1 MVTIVGRGGY
11 SVLELLVGLL
21 MIALIAAVGV
31 PQLLRH
37 IQRVQLEGAAHSLA
51 SDMMR
56 ARYVGVVQNCRC
68 RFRIDAGRGC
78 YWWEE
83 DRNLNR
89 VLDPGEVLAPE
100 RTLPGGIRFDCTG
113 VMGPPYA
120 PTQPPPGPV
129 TFPGSQLNAGPD
141 GRWASPGAVYLAN
154 DWGDHA
160 AVSVAMSGRVRVWSW
175 NEGLRRWE

>member
-1 MVTIVGRGGY
+1 M
-11 SVLELLVGLL
+11 LL
-21 MIALIAAVGV
+21 
-31 PQLLRH
+31 
-37 IQRVQLEGAAHSLA
+37 
-51 SDMMR
+51 
-56 ARYVGVVQNCRC
+56 
-68 RFRIDAGRGC
+68 
-78 YWWEE
+78 WEE

-100 RTLPGGIRFDCTG
+100 RMLPGGIRFDCTG

-129 TFPGSQLNAGPD
+129 TFPGSQLNAPD

-160 AVSVAMSGRVRVWSW
+160 AVSVAMSGRP
-175 NEGLRRWE
+175 GLVVERGPAAVGGNAGALCGAGGGEALSGGRSAGTRTSGRRARMARPPTWRR